1 MSEEIELL
9 YTVHTVCI
17 NCSVITFVNHQPV
30 SNKRLLSQSMKTDGN
45 DVHSAEEVSL
55 STP

>member
-1 MSEEIELL
+1 MELL
-9 YTVHTVCI
+9 YTADTVWI
-17 NCSVITFVNHQPV
+17 NCSVTAVVNHQLV

-45 DVHSAEEVSL
+45 DVYSADEVSL